1 MHGVAKKLLVDATAS
16 LL

>member
-1 MHGVAKKLLVDATAS
+1 MRGVAKKLLVDATAS